1 MKSFRVKHLTAF
13 FLILTVTFC
22 ALTAESTYFPQRT
35 RNIPGRVLS
44 LGPAGTEILFAV
56 GAGDQVVART
66 DFCNYPEEALSLPSV
81 GGFSTIS
88 LEAIIAAEP
97 ELVICFS
104 GIHDSLIEPLKAAGI
119 GVFVSDA
126 DSIES
131 TLSDIAQIGAITGH
145 SAQADAL
152 VADMKKEMAAVKK
165 TYAKKLFRKA
175 PEKPT
180 AYWEIWMDP
189 FMTVGATSFINGM
202 LEAAG
207 FVNVY
212 GDMAESYPMIS
223 EESLFARD
231 PDVIIIPSTNWTSVE
246 SVMARPEWSELSAV
260 KNGRVYIVDGDTSSR
275 CGPRIVDSIKELN
288 ALAFPKSK

>member
-1 MKSFRVKHLTAF
+1 MKTLRIKRITA
-13 FLILTVTFC
+13 LILILAVVFS
-22 ALTAESTYFPQRT
+22 ALSAESYYFPQRT
-35 RNIPGRVLS
+35 RNIPSRVLS

-56 GAGDQVVART
+56 GAGNQVIART

-88 LEAIIAAEP
+88 LEAVIAADP
-97 ELVICFS
+97 ELVICFA
-104 GIHDSLIEPLKAAGI
+104 GMHDNLVEPLKAAGI

-126 DSIES
+126 DSIEA

-145 SAQADAL
+145 AAEADAL
-152 VADMKKEMAAVKK
+152 VASMKKDMAAVKK
-165 TYAKKLFRKA
+165 TFAKKLFRKA
-175 PEKPT
+175 PVKPT
-180 AYWEIWMDP
+180 VYWEIWNDP
-189 FMTVGATSFINGM
+189 FMTVGSTSFINGM

-212 GDMAESYPMIS
+212 GDLAEGYPMIS

-246 SVMARPEWSELSAV
+246 SVMARPQWAELSAV

-288 ALAFPKSK
+288 ALAFPQ